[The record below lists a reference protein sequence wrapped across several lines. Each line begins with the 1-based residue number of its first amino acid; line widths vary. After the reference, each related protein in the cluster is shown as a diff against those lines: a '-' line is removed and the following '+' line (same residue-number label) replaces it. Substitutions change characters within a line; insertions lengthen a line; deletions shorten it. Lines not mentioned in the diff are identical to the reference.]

1 MRRHLLLEDAAAMD
15 DSRRRRPQRGRRQAP
30 RRAQRAE
37 GERSST
43 GRIPELCELEPFSVF
58 CALYLGITEDD
69 GWREPRAGQVA
80 ARFGLS
86 DGELAS
92 WLEAHGL
99 DEPAVRDSGFDLE
112 GACLDIEVAPE
123 GISRVELARALY
135 QEFEATRAG

>member
-1 MRRHLLLEDAAAMD
+1 MD
-15 DSRRRRPQRGRRQAP
+15 DSRRRRPQRGRRPARHAP
-30 RRAQRAE
+30 AESVRTRPLRRV
-37 GERSST
+37 
-43 GRIPELCELEPFSVF
+43 PELCELKPFSVF

-69 GWREPRAGQVA
+69 GWREPRLAPVA

-86 DGELAS
+86 DGELAA

-135 QEFEATRAG
+135 QEFEAARAG